1 MIEMEEIEK
10 EILGIGQPEH
20 VVFRVTSLKSNGSV
34 WTKQYDSIE
43 AIGEVI
49 TVLLEK
55 FPHVVISRQVLKK
68 APLEYLKSIG
78 DRE

>member
-1 MIEMEEIEK
+1 MEEIEK
-10 EILGIGQPEH
+10 EILGLKQPEY
-20 VVFRVTSLKSNGSV
+20 VVYRVTSLKSNGSV

-43 AIGEVI
+43 SIGEVI

-55 FPHVVISRQVLKK
+55 FPHVVISRQILKK